1 MIFSKEFDKS
11 LWYILEADVENRN
24 NIVNLI
30 KSLPENFIAKISD
43 SLKYVDN
50 EYENGE
56 KDLNVEFVYNKALD
70 GFIYSF
76 EIDTDWEEK
85 NLNIKKELIDPSDL
99 GCDGVNFTT
108 ELYLTEIMKEYP
120 DVENEIA
127 NFSYYVSLISKHQ
140 KLKPDFTPYIKLE
153 NEKVKHFGQSKK
165 YEYEYSLS
173 KSGKKVTIDDL
184 QIQSEPVFVSIN
196 SDKIPN
202 DLTMTYIDNKYSNLN
217 GNSFLK
223 K

>member
-1 MIFSKEFDKS
+1 
-11 LWYILEADVENRN
+11 
-24 NIVNLI
+24 
-30 KSLPENFIAKISD
+30 
-43 SLKYVDN
+43 
-50 EYENGE
+50 
-56 KDLNVEFVYNKALD
+56 
-70 GFIYSF
+70 
-76 EIDTDWEEK
+76 
-85 NLNIKKELIDPSDL
+85 
-99 GCDGVNFTT
+99 
-108 ELYLTEIMKEYP
+108 MKEYP
-120 DVENEIA
+120 DIENEIA
-127 NFSYYVSLISKHQ
+127 NFSYYVSLISRHQ

-153 NEKVKHFGQSKK
+153 NKKVKHFGQSKK